1 MAIPSSGNI
10 SIKSAAG
17 SGRSI
22 DAENTAVSSG
32 SLVALSTSA
41 IEGLSTLNEAPYAMS
56 EFYNYSHVF
65 STAYTLYT
73 TNSGGK
79 ANIDRNHMS
88 LTDSTWPIGAD
99 GSEWTVSISSA
110 AGGQTGITLQCT
122 RSGNHSSGSTY
133 PNSWVSVVATGTNSW
148 TLARSVFDLWHST
161 YNSSNNTTYV
171 YFRRLESTTRL
182 NESGSGTVTLNV

>member
-1 MAIPSSGNI
+1 MAIGTTNI
-10 SIKSAAG
+10 SISA
-17 SGRSI
+17 I
-22 DAENTAVSSG
+22 NTENTATTSN
-32 SLVALSTSA
+32 SLKTLSETA
-41 IEGLSTLNEAPYAMS
+41 VEGLSTLNEAPYAMS
-56 EFYNYSHVF
+56 EFQNYSHVF
-65 STAYTLYT
+65 STNYSLYT

-99 GSEWTVSISSA
+99 GSDWTVSISSA
-110 AGGQTGITLQCT
+110 AGGQTGITLNCT

-148 TLARSVFDLWHST
+148 TLARSVFDLWYSN

-171 YFRRLESTTRL
+171 YFRRTETTTRL
-182 NESGSGTVTLNV
+182 NSSGSGTITLNV